1 MSTESRTLWTRL
13 AETLKIRRRH
23 DEADPGLP
31 EVGDDGLLAEPAEPP
46 GDGDAEP
53 GAGKAPGPLARW
65 SKRDQTLAK
74 LQVGDPAFILDAKLQ
89 EGYEQ
94 VTELIELIR
103 NHLVTQAERS
113 ERTCN
118 ALEQLARSTS
128 DVPAIS
134 RQQGQT
140 LETIADQLETTST
153 RTQQLAETM
162 SEMPKIT
169 RAQTDTLAGINR
181 QLEMA
186 GEQNVVA
193 SQTMDKLGTAINA
206 LGTSN
211 QAQAEVWKQM
221 DAKATEQNDLL
232 TQLIAR
238 QSRRFIMLFVV
249 TAVLAAAA
257 ITVGTLALLLR
268 PG

>member
-74 LQVGDPAFILDAKLQ
+74 LQ

-94 VTELIELIR
+94 VTELIEQIR

-113 ERTCN
+113 ERICN

-140 LETIADQLETTST
+140 LETIADQLEATST
-153 RTQQLAETM
+153 HTQQLAETM

-181 QLEMA
+181 QLEMTS
-186 GEQNVVA
+186 EQNVERSGVPI
-193 SQTMDKLGTAINA
+193 QDA
-206 LGTSN
+206 LH
-211 QAQAEVWKQM
+211 E
-221 DAKATEQNDLL
+221 LL
-232 TQLIAR
+232 
-238 QSRRFIMLFVV
+238 V
-249 TAVLAAAA
+249 
-257 ITVGTLALLLR
+257 
-268 PG
+268 